1 MAAVLVK
8 GGQILHGTE
17 FRFIAFI
24 SLSLASESNMVYSLF
39 LINILFKCYFIEGQ
53 LISKGKF
60 CCTAE

>member
-39 LINILFKCYFIEGQ
+39 FNKYTF
-53 LISKGKF
+53 
-60 CCTAE
+60 